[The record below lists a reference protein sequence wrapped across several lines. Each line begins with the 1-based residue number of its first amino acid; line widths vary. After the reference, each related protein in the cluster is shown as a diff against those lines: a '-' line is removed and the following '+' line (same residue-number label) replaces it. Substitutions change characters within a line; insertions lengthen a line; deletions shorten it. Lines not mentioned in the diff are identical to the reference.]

1 MNKLGKYIQYFVEGE
16 DEEKVLSVLKT
27 DMQLI
32 VPGKVNKLN
41 VIQDKISR
49 ARLMNLRPETSVVL
63 IFDTDTS
70 SVNVLKENIEILK
83 STASVQSVICV
94 TQVMN
99 LEDEFI
105 RSCDIKNIREL
116 TGSKTDSEYKHDLI
130 TASNL
135 AVLLKK
141 HGFDI
146 KKFWIKEA
154 TGIFAEFKN
163 ESNLVKK

>member
-1 MNKLGKYIQYFVEGE
+1 MSKLGKYIQYFVEGE

-41 VIQDKISR
+41 VVQDKISK

-63 IFDTDTS
+63 VFDTDTY
-70 SVNVLKENIEILK
+70 SVKVLEENIEILK
-83 STASVQSVICV
+83 KTSAVQSIICV

-99 LEDEFI
+99 LEDELI

-116 TGSKTDSEYKHDLI
+116 TGSKNDSEYKHDLLK
-130 TASNL
+130 ASNL
-135 AVLLKK
+135 AALLKK

-154 TGIFAEFKN
+154 TGIFVEFKN